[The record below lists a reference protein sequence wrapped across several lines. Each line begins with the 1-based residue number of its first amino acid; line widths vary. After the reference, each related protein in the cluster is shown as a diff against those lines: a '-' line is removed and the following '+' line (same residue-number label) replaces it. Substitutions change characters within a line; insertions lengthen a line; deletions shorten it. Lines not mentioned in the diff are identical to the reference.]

1 MQVAEAFHR
10 YGRAFGTQTVPIYGG
25 QAFDQQIRALRR
37 GVHVVIATPGRAL
50 DHIRRGTIEA
60 MGCGAPIVAS
70 DLPAFQEVAGEEAVL
85 IPAADP
91 DAWAEATIGLLADPA
106 RRGGMSRAGRDRALG
121 FAWPLVADRLLA
133 VYQRACGAAPPGAA
147 SPVRRPGAEV
157 GAA

>member
-1 MQVAEAFHR
+1 MGGAGARRHR
-10 YGRAFGTQTVPIYGG
+10 AGT
-25 QAFDQQIRALRR
+25 
-37 GVHVVIATPGRAL
+37 L
-50 DHIRRGTIEA
+50 DTAGDGKAKNR
-60 MGCGAPIVAS
+60 S
-70 DLPAFQEVAGEEAVL
+70 FQEVAGEEAVL

-106 RRGGMSRAGRDRALG
+106 RRGGMSRASRDRALG